1 MAKNKAKKAN
11 KANNA
16 NDVDNAGSAANEGC
30 PQVRWSIDMDWYE
43 RNNRS
48 FLALV
53 KERVCPKC
61 RKQLKGEAA
70 AEDLLETIKD
80 CCSNKPN
87 YISAELP
94 MLESIFRLMLANGN
108 QPLTLEDISRQ
119 LTERRGPDTYRTSAA
134 LLSRLLSSD
143 RYYGFKQT
151 EA

>member
-1 MAKNKAKKAN
+1 MAKSRAKKVN
-11 KANNA
+11 KANNT
-16 NDVDNAGSAANEGC
+16 DNADNAAAEGC

-61 RKQLKGEAA
+61 RKQLKGEPE
-70 AEDLLETIKD
+70 AEDLLATIKD
-80 CCSNKPN
+80 CCADRPD

-94 MLESIFRLMLANGN
+94 MLESIFRLVLANGN
-108 QPLTLEDISRQ
+108 QPLTLEEIGRQ
-119 LTERRGPDTYRTSAA
+119 LTERRGPDTYRTSAVF
-134 LLSRLLSSD
+134 LSRLLSNDS
-143 RYYGFKQT
+143 YYGFKQT